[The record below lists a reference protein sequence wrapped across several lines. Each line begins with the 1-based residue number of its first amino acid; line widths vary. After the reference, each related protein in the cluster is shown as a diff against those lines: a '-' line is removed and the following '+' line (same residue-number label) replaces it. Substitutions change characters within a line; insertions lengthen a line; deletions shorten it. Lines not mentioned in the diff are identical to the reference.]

1 MFARLRPGRTSVS
14 DTQNDLNTI
23 GAADAAPTDTFPI
36 GENDNTSS
44 VRFLSVSIVKKHIEL
59 IEV

>member
-1 MFARLRPGRTSVS
+1 MFARLRPDRASVS

-23 GAADAAPTDTFPI
+23 GAADAAPNDTVLI
-36 GENDNTSS
+36 HL
-44 VRFLSVSIVKKHIEL
+44 RFLSVSIVKKHTEL